1 MVWLCVQMLMII
13 LMSGCGEK
21 TVLNTP
27 TKKVEAFFANYQTLD
42 DNVLA
47 QLDETIDKDDTLTD
61 EQKVIVEEIKAQ
73 RAEHKAKKAEMKSVR
88 VLFEKVKNG
97 ETLSSDEQ
105 TKLDEFK
112 ANMPQRHMK

>member
-1 MVWLCVQMLMII
+1 MKKIALAFSMLMII

-61 EQKVIVEEIKAQ
+61 EQKDEYRELMKKHYKNLKYDVKDEVIDGDKATVTVEIE
-73 RAEHKAKKAEMKSVR
+73 VTDYT
-88 VLFEKVKNG
+88 KVM
-97 ETLSSDEQ
+97 SDADKYLE
-105 TKLDEFK
+105 E
-112 ANMPQRHMK
+112 N